1 MADMERKRLDLE
13 RAQRHLEAAQAGVA
27 MTRRTIE
34 QLELHGRSTAE
45 ARRTLQ
51 RLEGVVQTMSSY
63 QRAVLRSVEALQS
76 SARSLPPE
84 ATRLPAVPA
93 TCRVPTPVPS
103 HSSAAA
109 GRPS

>member
-13 RAQRHLEAAQAGVA
+13 RAQRHLEAAEAGVA

-34 QLELHGRSTAE
+34 QLELHGRSTDD

-63 QRAVLRSVEALQS
+63 QRAVLRSVEALKA
-76 SARSLPPE
+76 ARALPPE